1 MREWPPV
8 RQRRRAGAASAHLT
22 ARPPLTPRG
31 ENCACVQGIGFIQL
45 ASPTTEGL
53 GWHSPLPPSSRKR
66 SRSSPE
72 IWAQVSAAGRYL
84 QQEGAGGEEVA
95 FPNPYF
101 AYLRPAA
108 IPVFPQ
114 TPELNFLRDASCVTV
129 TIGHLSATP
138 RLPSRWHHTLA
149 RAVCVYVWCAHAS
162 GDEVYTCSCDC
173 TRGQASGYIIVARK
187 VLRRGWI
194 TSDKTLIKCRCID
207 FASAFRCGASSAA

>member
-149 RAVCVYVWCAHAS
+149 RAVCVCV
-162 GDEVYTCSCDC
+162 
-173 TRGQASGYIIVARK
+173 
-187 VLRRGWI
+187 
-194 TSDKTLIKCRCID
+194 
-207 FASAFRCGASSAA
+207 CGALMLVATKCIPALVIAPEAKRADISSLLGKCFEEDGSPVTRHSSSADA